1 MNRKLLVS
9 PQSALNRAIGCA
21 CTALA
26 LCMPLQALSWGTEGH
41 QVIAKLA
48 EAQLTPQARTEVT
61 RLLGLEPGATMTSIS
76 TWADEHRNPATAAWH
91 YLNFPRGD
99 CSYDAAR
106 DCPDGKCV
114 VGAIE
119 RQVKVL
125 ASTAP
130 DESRLLALKYI
141 IHFVGDVHQP
151 LHAGYGDD
159 RGGNTYQLQ
168 AFMRGSN
175 LHAVWDTGLVKALN
189 EDADA
194 LAGRLATT
202 KVTGSSFDVVKVAE
216 ESCRI
221 VSTPGFY
228 AERLVDVTYIERFTP
243 VMAQRLTL
251 AGARLANLLNQLLR

>member
-1 MNRKLLVS
+1 
-9 PQSALNRAIGCA
+9 
-21 CTALA
+21 
-26 LCMPLQALSWGTEGH
+26 MPLQALSWGTEGH

-48 EAQLTPQARTEVT
+48 EGQLTPKALEAVHQ
-61 RLLGLEPGATMTSIS
+61 LLELEPGSTMASVS
-76 TWADEHRNPATAAWH
+76 TWADDHRNPATAAWH

-99 CSYDAAR
+99 CAYDAVR
-106 DCPDGKCV
+106 DCPDDKCV

-119 RQVKVL
+119 RQATVL

-130 DESRLLALKYI
+130 DDTRLLALKYI

-159 RGGNTYQLQ
+159 RGGNSYQLQ

-175 LHAVWDTGLVKALN
+175 LHAVWDSGLIKNLN

-194 LAGRLATT
+194 LAARLATT
-202 KVTGSSFDVVKVAE
+202 KVADATFDPVKVAE

-221 VSTPGFY
+221 VDAPGFY
-228 AERLVDVTYIERFTP
+228 PDRIVEVPYIVKYTP
-243 VMAQRLTL
+243 VMEQRLIL
-251 AGARLANLLNQLLR
+251 AGARLAVLLNQSLH